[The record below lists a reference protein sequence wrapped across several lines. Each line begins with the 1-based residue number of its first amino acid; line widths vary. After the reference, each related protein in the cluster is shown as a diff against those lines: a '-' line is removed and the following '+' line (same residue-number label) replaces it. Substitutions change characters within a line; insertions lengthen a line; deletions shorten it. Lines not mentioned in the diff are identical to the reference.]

1 MKNIFKRVSAVIGA
15 IAGSAG
21 AMASQEA
28 AAHRPEVKELPLL
41 GNLASVI
48 KPLFSGEVPRFFA
61 GHRSHSSHG
70 SHGSHRS
77 SAGGGYVAPT
87 PAPVYPST
95 PPPRPAVP
103 PSNLQSDPLGQP
115 AKPSSTFRPA
125 TPDSPR
131 LANDPAR
138 RASVIRRLQLALK
151 LENLYNGPIDGVLGP
166 ETRDAI
172 DLYKIKKG
180 APRGGYLDAAT
191 LNLFGVTID

>member
-1 MKNIFKRVSAVIGA
+1 MKQIFKRLGAVIAAIGGA
-15 IAGSAG
+15 SSVIAAPDVK
-21 AMASQEA
+21 ASGPTQIDA
-28 AAHRPEVKELPLL
+28 NAV

-87 PAPVYPST
+87 PAAPSRPPPPPVYP
-95 PPPRPAVP
+95 PAPR
-103 PSNLQSDPLGQP
+103 SSDPLGQP
-115 AKPSSTFRPA
+115 AKPASTFKPA
-125 TPDSPR
+125 EPDSPK
-131 LANDPAR
+131 LVNDTEKRVSA
-138 RASVIRRLQLALK
+138 IRRIQLSLK
-151 LENLYNGPIDGVLGP
+151 LQNVYNGPIDGVMGP

-191 LNLFGVTID
+191 LTLFGVTID